1 MPTRRDQKQALHC
14 TSMGY
19 LGAAAPKRPFGYFWA
34 APKVPRVRRREI
46 SPGRGLPKSKSVEG
60 TVPSAGAAP
69 KAPRARRREPSPPFR
84 RGPIRKCSRPAVMG
98 REHRNLYTSW
108 CHPPSPPPRNAPP
121 GRSLSGP
128 MVRGAGRG
136 VSARAHGL
144 SSPGPPAPLAAQG
157 RCSLFGGW
165 AGYSCP
171 VIAPSILYCMCFW
184 GKCQGPYFSRRFLL
198 LTMFR
203 QSMSPRS
210 MPSTSISAVATLEAK
225 GMLFW
230 SHRRVI

>member
-1 MPTRRDQKQALHC
+1 M
-14 TSMGY
+14 
-19 LGAAAPKRPFGYFWA
+19 
-34 APKVPRVRRREI
+34 VRSHRIR
-46 SPGRGLPKSKSVEG
+46 
-60 TVPSAGAAP
+60 
-69 KAPRARRREPSPPFR
+69 KAPFSFPPSTALFFSARRKEKGGGDPPPPMGGRTSSGREPPEPSGR
-84 RGPIRKCSRPAVMG
+84 RKKKCSRPAVMG

-108 CHPPSPPPRNAPP
+108 CHPPSPPPRNVPP

-128 MVRGAGRG
+128 MERGAGRG
-136 VSARAHGL
+136 VSARARGL